1 MVENS
6 GRGLH
11 PRWMWCREE
20 ETAFQHHPPQ
30 PVAGGRVGP
39 VGWRAPTQSSDFKLG
54 VGFVPTVSIKTGEVT
69 DAETVESTA
78 VGTNESF
85 LPHVYPK
92 QEGERNQQGWML
104 VARTQPA
111 DYEFPTCEKK
121 QLRWWLNGPRVQTS
135 GFAAYQL
142 SDISQVILSVPQ

>member
-11 PRWMWCREE
+11 PRLMWFREE

-30 PVAGGRVGP
+30 PVGWGVGP
-39 VGWRAPTQSSDFKLG
+39 VGWRAPTQSSDSKLG

-69 DAETVESTA
+69 DVQTVESTA
-78 VGTNESF
+78 VGTNESL

-92 QEGERNQQGWML
+92 QEGERNRQGWMQ

-111 DYEFPTCEKK
+111 DYEFLTCEKK
-121 QLRWWLNGPRVQTS
+121 QLRWWLNGPRIQTS